1 VCTKTQLLLAILG
14 GLFVVIAMSVIIQVG
29 SFKLTGR
36 RVFRMAPLQHH
47 FELVGWAETTI
58 VIRFWL
64 ISAMFVALGLGIF
77 YVEWMP
83 K

>member
-1 VCTKTQLLLAILG
+1 
-14 GLFVVIAMSVIIQVG
+14 
-29 SFKLTGR
+29 
-36 RVFRMAPLQHH
+36 
-47 FELVGWAETTI
+47 

>member
-1 VCTKTQLLLAILG
+1 
-14 GLFVVIAMSVIIQVG
+14 
-29 SFKLTGR
+29 
-36 RVFRMAPLQHH
+36 
-47 FELVGWAETTI
+47 

-64 ISAMFVALGLGIF
+64 ICGLFVALGLGIF

>member
-1 VCTKTQLLLAILG
+1 
-14 GLFVVIAMSVIIQVG
+14 
-29 SFKLTGR
+29 
-36 RVFRMAPLQHH
+36 
-47 FELVGWAETTI
+47 

-77 YVEWMP
+77 YVQWMP